1 MRRIAVTQA
10 LLDGVVSGLLIALP
24 AIGLSLTYGV
34 LNFPNFAI
42 GAMVTVGA
50 YLAYG
55 LNAGLGAPLAV
66 ASALAGIGLAVIAV
80 AIQHL
85 VYRPIGSDDRMT
97 LLVASMGVAFVLEN
111 TVRFIY
117 GAEVRTFDIAVA
129 RPLSWHGLRLN
140 HEQLIIAVVAGA
152 ATLAVAVILKQTRLG
167 RAMRAISD
175 NPALAEVRGIGRA
188 RTIDWTWALA
198 GVLTAL
204 AGVLIGM
211 DATVEPL
218 IGTNYLITVF
228 AAAIVG
234 GIGNPL
240 GAMAGGLIIGVVEE
254 FSTLILPSTYRQGVS
269 FLMLVLVL
277 FMRPHGLFGVARIS
291 R

>member
-1 MRRIAVTQA
+1 MPVAQA
-10 LLDGVVSGLLIALP
+10 LLNGVVSGLLIALP

-42 GAMVTVGA
+42 GAMITVGA
-50 YLAYG
+50 YLAYF
-55 LNAGLGAPLAV
+55 LNAQL
-66 ASALAGIGLAVIAV
+66 GLALVIAASLASVGLALIAVVV
-80 AIQHL
+80 AHL
-85 VYRPIGSDDRMT
+85 VYRPLKTDDPIT
-97 LLVASMGVAFVLEN
+97 LLIASAGVAFVLEN
-111 TVRFIY
+111 LVRFIY
-117 GAEVRTFDIAVA
+117 GAEVRSFDQPVA
-129 RPLSWHGLRLN
+129 RPLLWQGLRLN
-140 HEQLIIAVVAGA
+140 HEQLVVAVVTVA
-152 ATLAVAVILKQTRLG
+152 AMVTVAIILKRTRLG
-167 RAMRAISD
+167 RAMRALSD
-175 NPALAEVRGIGRA
+175 NAALAQVRGVDKA
-188 RTIDWTWALA
+188 RTVDWTWALA

-211 DATVEPL
+211 DGTVEPL
-218 IGTNYLITVF
+218 IGSNYLITVF

-254 FSTLILPSTYRQGVS
+254 LSTLALPTTYRQGVS

-277 FMRPHGLFGVARIS
+277 FTRPQGLAGAARFK

>member
-1 MRRIAVTQA
+1 MTQA
-10 LLDGVVSGLLIALP
+10 LLNGLVSGLLIGLP

-50 YLAYG
+50 YLAYF
-55 LNAGLGAPLAV
+55 LNADLGTPLMLAAPLAGV
-66 ASALAGIGLAVIAV
+66 GLALIAV

-85 VYRPIGSDDRMT
+85 AYRPIGTDDNIT
-97 LLVASMGVAFVLEN
+97 LLVASMGVAFVLEH

-117 GAEVRTFDIAVA
+117 GAEVRTFDFPVA
-129 RPLSWHGLRLN
+129 RPVSWHGLRVN
-140 HEQLIIAVVAGA
+140 HEQLIIAVVTGA
-152 ATLAVAVILKQTRLG
+152 ATLAVAIILKHTRLG

-175 NPALAEVRGIGRA
+175 NPALAEVRGVGRA
-188 RTIDWTWALA
+188 RTVDWTWALA

-211 DATVEPL
+211 DGAVEPL
-218 IGTNYLITVF
+218 IGTNYLVTVF

-254 FSTLILPSTYRQGVS
+254 LSTLVLPSTYRQGVS